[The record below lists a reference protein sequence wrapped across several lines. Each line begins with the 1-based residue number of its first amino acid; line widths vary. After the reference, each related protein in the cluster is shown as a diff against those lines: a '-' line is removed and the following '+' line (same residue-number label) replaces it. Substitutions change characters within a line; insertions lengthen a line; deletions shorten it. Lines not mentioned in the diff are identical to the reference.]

1 MTPRS
6 LFDRTTLGGYPL
18 LLRLTFVPCSRFHRL
33 RHVPDLWPARA
44 DVSLFWFCVRIH
56 ERLALPVGDKNN
68 RKRGVSRHNFT
79 DRRLVINKM
88 KTLGIIGGLGPESTL
103 DYYQRII
110 ALYRERTGD
119 RHYPEFVIVSVD
131 LRKGLDFMDANDLSG
146 MANYL
151 LEGIDKL
158 ARAGADF
165 GIISANTP
173 HIVFDEVAP
182 KSPIPLISIVEATRA
197 AAKAQNLKRLALF
210 GTRYTMRATF
220 YPKVF
225 ARDGIELLVPDSH
238 GQDYIHDKYMNELV
252 PGRFLADTRAGL
264 LTIVDRMKATS
275 DIDGVILA
283 GTELPLILR
292 DPTHNGIPFLDTTK
306 IHVEAAVAHML
317 S

>member
-1 MTPRS
+1 
-6 LFDRTTLGGYPL
+6 
-18 LLRLTFVPCSRFHRL
+18 
-33 RHVPDLWPARA
+33 
-44 DVSLFWFCVRIH
+44 
-56 ERLALPVGDKNN
+56 
-68 RKRGVSRHNFT
+68 
-79 DRRLVINKM
+79 M

-110 ALYRERTGD
+110 ALFRERTGD

-151 LEGIDKL
+151 LQGIDKL
-158 ARAGADF
+158 ACAGAGF

-173 HIVFDEVAP
+173 HIVFDEIAP

-197 AAKAQNLKRLALF
+197 AAKARNLKRLALF
-210 GTRYTMRATF
+210 GTRYTMQANF

-225 ARDGIELLVPDSH
+225 AREGIELLVPDTQD
-238 GQDYIHDKYMNELV
+238 QDYIHEKYFSELV
-252 PGRFLADTRAGL
+252 PGKFLPETRAGL
-264 LTIVDRMKATS
+264 LAIVDRMKTTS
-275 DIDGVILA
+275 DPPSQSDGEAGIDGVILA

-292 DPTHNGIPFLDTTK
+292 DPIHHGIPFLDTTK
-306 IHVEAAVAHML
+306 IHVEAAVAEML